1 MRYII
6 ITITL
11 IFNLIL
17 QSTLFE
23 YISIIDVKPNSAIV
37 IIISM
42 AFMRGKT
49 EGAVTGL
56 IAGLLQ
62 DCFFAP
68 YIGFYT
74 FCYILVGYFCG
85 MFFRGF
91 YKETIITP
99 LLLTAAFDLIFEFVY
114 YVFNIL
120 LKGYV
125 DFGFFLKSVILP
137 EVVYTTLISAII
149 YKILYYIN
157 SLLEEREKFSQKLF

>member
-91 YKETIITP
+91 YKETIMYSTYS
-99 LLLTAAFDLIFEFVY
+99 LRVM
-114 YVFNIL
+114 
-120 LKGYV
+120 
-125 DFGFFLKSVILP
+125 
-137 EVVYTTLISAII
+137 LISVFFSNRSFFR
-149 YKILYYIN
+149 KWYIQ
-157 SLLEEREKFSQKLF
+157 RLFPQ